1 MHEVTHTQ
9 SFFWHWF
16 LFQLVPLSFEVL
28 SRVTNRRQQG
38 YTPCYGC
45 FDYLFA
51 PIAALGD
58 VWYYMYNDK
67 RVRINGFDHVDKAA
81 EVLKVKVKRFLMY
94 FIICILFIIMNYIL
108 NYFKSTLISI
118 SNMHMWVATKRPWSC
133 THLFI

>member
-1 MHEVTHTQ
+1 MVLKPLQFAGEIALKIEWNAWSYTYTII
-9 SFFWHWF
+9 F
-16 LFQLVPLSFEVL
+16 LTLIFVPTCAFKLWS
-28 SRVTNRRQQG
+28 SQYRVTNRRQQG

-51 PIAALGD
+51 PTAAQGD

-94 FIICILFIIMNYIL
+94 FIICIPFYHNELHFELF
-108 NYFKSTLISI
+108 
-118 SNMHMWVATKRPWSC
+118 
-133 THLFI
+133 